1 MRMKIVR
8 PKLTFTDESLPL
20 ILEALKDSM
29 GFEIKEGHIIY
40 KGEKIMNGNILG
52 FHKELGIITK

>member
-1 MRMKIVR
+1 MKSR
-8 PKLTFTDESLPL
+8 LTFTDESLPL

-29 GFEIKEGHIIY
+29 GFEIKEDHIIY
-40 KGEKIMNGNILG
+40 EGKKIMNSDILG